1 MISLYHQTKIQK
13 FINLYYQTKTQKITT
28 LYHQIKTP
36 INFWCRRELN
46 LDFLFNYQILYELS

>member
-36 INFWCRRELN
+36 INFWYRRELN
-46 LDFLFNYQILYELS
+46 LDLLFNYQILYELS